1 MEAINDK
8 IIALESYIAC
18 VENFTEELNKV
29 VIQQGEAIKTL
40 TKEISQLKEKLDN
53 QGETP
58 GFEKPPHY

>member
-8 IIALESYIAC
+8 IIALESYIAY

-40 TKEISQLKEKLDN
+40 TKEINHLKEKLEN